1 MRGAVGAAVA
11 VRRDCPLRLAALPWF
26 APGAPQLVAP
36 TGAVVRLDAHE
47 WPECG
52 KRAIVEHAD
61 SVTDLLARSRDGQAN
76 ALEQLIPLV
85 YDELRAIA
93 HRQLRLERSHHTLST
108 TAVVNEAYLRL
119 VDQRRVDWRDRTHFF
134 AVAAHVV
141 RRVLVDYARRRG
153 AKKRDGGQDAIPLDD
168 AMVAIEEQGD
178 LLVALDDALVR
189 LAELDSRLA
198 RVVELRFFAGL
209 TEAETAQV
217 LDVSPRTVRYDWVK
231 AKGWLYRE
239 LVGASSG

>member
-1 MRGAVGAAVA
+1 MAGMR
-11 VRRDCPLRLAALPWF
+11 
-26 APGAPQLVAP
+26 Q
-36 TGAVVRLDAHE
+36 
-47 WPECG
+47 
-52 KRAIVEHAD
+52 RAIVEHAD
-61 SVTDLLARSRDGQAN
+61 SVTDLLARSRDGNASAAN

-93 HRQLRLERSHHTLST
+93 HRQLRLERPHHTLST

-119 VDQRRVDWRDRTHFF
+119 VDQQRVDWRDRTHFF
-134 AVAAHVV
+134 GVAAHLM

-153 AKKRDGGQDAIPLDD
+153 AKKRDGVRDAMPLDEVLIAVD
-168 AMVAIEEQGD
+168 EQGD
-178 LLVALDDALVR
+178 MLVALDVALER
-189 LAELDSRLA
+189 LAELDPRLA

-209 TEAETAQV
+209 TENETADV

-239 LVGASSG
+239 LSDAPSG